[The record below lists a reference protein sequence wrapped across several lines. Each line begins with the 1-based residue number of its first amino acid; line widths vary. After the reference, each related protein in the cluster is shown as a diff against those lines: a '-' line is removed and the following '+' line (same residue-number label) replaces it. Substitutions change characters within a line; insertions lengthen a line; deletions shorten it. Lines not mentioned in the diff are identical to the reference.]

1 MKRQF
6 YSASAKGGAALF
18 VSASLVFLMVLLLA
32 AVRSD
37 LLPAQVWV
45 LWLLLIILAIYVGL
59 MKLRAPVVLVEATA
73 QGVRYFHPRGSYLIP
88 WHALSLVR
96 QIELD
101 GRPLA
106 FIGFCLNNYDEVLP
120 HIPLRLAVRLM
131 TEQRGLLAAAV
142 GANCPDGRCAADYI
156 MDISHFSTAV
166 REYRGVQAMF
176 GQRMRH
182 FRQFLQAELLIPA
195 DLADCSVEEFC
206 LFLNRQRLIFAQE
219 NNG

>member
-18 VSASLVFLMVLLLA
+18 VSAALVFLLILLLA
-32 AVRSD
+32 AVRGD
-37 LLPAQVWV
+37 LLPAQAWV
-45 LWLLLIILAIYVGL
+45 LWLLLTMLAMYVGL
-59 MKLRAPVVLVEATA
+59 MKLHAPVVLVEATA
-73 QGVRYFHPRGSYLIP
+73 QGVRYFHPRGSYFIP
-88 WHALSLVR
+88 WHALSLV
-96 QIELD
+96 QQVELE
-101 GRPLA
+101 GKPLA
-106 FIGFCLNNYDEVLP
+106 YIGFRLNNYDEVLP

-142 GANCPDGRCAADYI
+142 GTNCPDGRCAADYI
-156 MDISHFSTAV
+156 MDISNFNSGQ

-195 DLADCSVEEFC
+195 DLAGCSVDEFC
-206 LFLNRQRLIFAQE
+206 LFLNRQRLIFTQE